1 MNTLLKRS
9 HQRRH
14 LLREVNDTFF
24 GRSIHDVF
32 SSDFFNTPSANIR
45 EEADGY
51 TLEIAVPGMTRKD
64 IDIQLDGSVLKV
76 SAQNVKKNTS
86 WTTMEYNSS
95 SLYRSFTLPVEV
107 NADSIQASC
116 EDGLLIIK
124 MKKKNS
130 ERGRRVIQVSDREV
144 AINGAKS
151 NTSWWRRLKERLM
164 STSRKF

>member
-1 MNTLLKRS
+1 MNTLLKRN
-9 HQRRH
+9 HQPRH
-14 LLREVNDTFF
+14 MLREVNDTFF

-45 EEADGY
+45 EEADGF
-51 TLEIAVPGMTRKD
+51 TLEIAVPGMSRKD

-107 NADSIQASC
+107 NADSIHASC
-116 EDGLLIIK
+116 ENGLLIIH
-124 MKKKNS
+124 MKKKS
-130 ERGRRVIQVSDREV
+130 TESGRRSIQVSGKEV
-144 AINGAKS
+144 AKNNTKV
-151 NTSWWRRLKERLM
+151 TSWWRLLKEKLM
-164 STSRKF
+164 SASRKF